1 MLICVP
7 GVRQLF
13 IPTMKVS
20 DGGMCVQAGDPA
32 AKGRR
37 LPRNHPPMVQSLG
50 CRHTGGMRG
59 LCVGGRAAIARA
71 QGGKA

>member
-20 DGGMCVQAGDPA
+20 DGGMCAQASDPA

-37 LPRNHPPMVQSLG
+37 LG
-50 CRHTGGMRG
+50 CRHTGQMRG
-59 LCVGGRAAIARA
+59 LFVGGRVAIERA